1 MNQFVCPHCGEKG
14 ISFWTKMGLGPGVL
28 ATCRSCDK
36 KVSVPNKA
44 MFALIPMLFAIVIGQ
59 ESDTVLVK
67 AGFFMLGFL
76 VSLALHIKMTPL
88 VAR

>member
-1 MNQFVCPHCGEKG
+1 MSKFACPHCDQKG
-14 ISFWTKMGLGPGVL
+14 IPFWTKMGLGPGVM
-28 ATCRSCDK
+28 ATCQCCEK

-44 MFALIPMLFAIVIGQ
+44 MYAIIPMLFAIVIGQ

-67 AGFFMLGFL
+67 AGFFLLGFL
-76 VSLALHIKMTPL
+76 VSLAIHIKMTPL